1 MMSLFNNHRPASGLE
16 SPLYPSICV
25 TPDDPNDCRRN
36 GSWACRMLKAQR
48 RREALQQRNGADGR
62 GRYEEAIAEF
72 DLALFSDGS
81 MAAAFHNRALDEQRT
96 GSLSSAIKDYTRSIE
111 LDPELALA
119 SQNRASAHLEP
130 RGPSKRAGRPRAV
143 TGAG

>member
-1 MMSLFNNHRPASGLE
+1 M
-16 SPLYPSICV
+16 CV
-25 TPDDPNDCRRN
+25 TPDDPNGCRRN

-62 GRYEEAIAEF
+62 GRYEEAIAE
-72 DLALFSDGS
+72 
-81 MAAAFHNRALDEQRT
+81 QRT

-119 SQNRASAHLEP
+119 SQNRASAYLDPGDRQSALADLDRSLELDNQ
-130 RGPSKRAGRPRAV
+130 SAAAQ
-143 TGAG
+143 T

>member
-1 MMSLFNNHRPASGLE
+1 
-16 SPLYPSICV
+16 
-25 TPDDPNDCRRN
+25 
-36 GSWACRMLKAQR
+36 MLKAQR
-48 RREALQQRNGADGR
+48 RREALQQQNGADGR

-81 MAAAFHNRALDEQRT
+81 MAAAFHNRALAEQRT

-119 SQNRASAHLEP
+119 SQNRASAYLDPGDRQSALADLERSLELDDQSAAAQTQLVWFFWTWAKVKRRLLP
-130 RGPSKRAGRPRAV
+130 WIAPSN
-143 TGAG
+143 